1 MAKEA
6 ATSERKVLEGLIMKK
21 HPLIAALAVTAILP
35 VAGCSSF
42 KADIKAGM
50 DSARDGTYKGT
61 DLAADVVRTVQ
72 ANGATV
78 TGVTCADTP
87 KIAKDVITDCKAT
100 MDGKLTG
107 IRVTFNDA
115 QKHFTL
121 TQQAI

>member
-1 MAKEA
+1 
-6 ATSERKVLEGLIMKK
+6 MKK
-21 HPLIAALAVTAILP
+21 HPLIAALAVSAILP

-42 KADIKAGM
+42 KADVKAGW
-50 DSARDGTYKGT
+50 DSVGTYKGT

-72 ANGATV
+72 ANGTTV

-87 KIAKDVITDCKAT
+87 KIAKDVITDCQAT
-100 MDGKLTG
+100 MNGKPTG